1 MRWSGFFLTKI
12 LPMRRHISIHMMFQ
26 HGRRRDGGVR
36 GSVRKTNAANNP
48 PNRNPQP
55 CQPSSTVDSA
65 FTCKFGY
72 IPDTKRPAPPIS
84 RAHIENCSS
93 AHTEYA
99 SALDPHP
106 KHDPHLSES
115 VCRSWRFRRM
125 PLHLGG
131 ARAEAARAPGAT
143 ERTLATER
151 TVSGEMV
158 LGKGTAGAAR
168 AAAAVVAAAA
178 AAVVTAAA
186 AA

>member
-72 IPDTKRPAPPIS
+72 IPDTKSPAPPIS
-84 RAHIENCSS
+84 RAHIETCSS

-125 PLHLGG
+125 PLHIGVQGRKRRGFRGRRRGRWRRRGRLGG
-131 ARAEAARAPGAT
+131 SWFWGRGRRLRRG
-143 ERTLATER
+143 RR
-151 TVSGEMV
+151 QRSW
-158 LGKGTAGAAR
+158 R
-168 AAAAVVAAAA
+168 QRRRRS
-178 AAVVTAAA
+178 
-186 AA
+186 

>member
-1 MRWSGFFLTKI
+1 MRISLRLWRNPETAMRWSGFFLTKI

-48 PNRNPQP
+48 PNRNPANPPRRLIQHSHA
-55 CQPSSTVDSA
+55 SSVT
-65 FTCKFGY
+65 Y
-72 IPDTKRPAPPIS
+72 LIPRAPHHPY
-84 RAHIENCSS
+84 RAPHICSS

-125 PLHLGG
+125 PG
-131 ARAEAARAPGAT
+131 
-143 ERTLATER
+143 
-151 TVSGEMV
+151 
-158 LGKGTAGAAR
+158 GKGGGGEGSGGDGED
-168 AAAAVVAAAA
+168 VGDGEDG
-178 AAVVTAAA
+178 
-186 AA
+186 